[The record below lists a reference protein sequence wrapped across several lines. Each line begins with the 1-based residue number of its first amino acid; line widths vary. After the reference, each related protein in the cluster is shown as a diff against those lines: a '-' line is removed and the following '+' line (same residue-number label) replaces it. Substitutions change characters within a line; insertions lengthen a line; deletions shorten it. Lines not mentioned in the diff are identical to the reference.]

1 MSKLQ
6 EFYKKGTNNMDRLTD
21 RETRLAKPGSYPTM
35 LDIVTKL
42 VDYENAEEDGLL
54 LKLPFKV
61 GDTVYRPVPKL
72 YRQYN
77 KMVITEINIDEDGI
91 YFRTGGLAQWKIET
105 IGKSIFLTE
114 EEAKQVIKK
123 YGKRGKV

>member
-6 EFYKKGTNNMDRLTD
+6 EFYKKGINNMDRLTD

-91 YFRTGGLAQWKIET
+91 YFRTGGVAQWKIET

-123 YGKRGKV
+123 YGK